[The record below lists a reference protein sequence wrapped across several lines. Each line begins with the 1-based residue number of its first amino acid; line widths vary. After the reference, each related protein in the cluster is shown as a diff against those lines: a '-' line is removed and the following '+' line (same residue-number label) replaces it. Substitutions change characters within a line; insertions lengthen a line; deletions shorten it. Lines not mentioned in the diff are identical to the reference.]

1 MGKQQTSPKGSVW
14 AEVEDD
20 PALSSAARLAI
31 ATLQAAGKVPVGT
44 NRIIDAGA
52 LQDPAA
58 RTIAAGVGR
67 FLRIEADQ
75 IIAGSGN
82 FDEAVA
88 KKLWSQIVTAKEGVF
103 DKIKANMLAVGALDG
118 QQITGA
124 TIRTANSGRRVI
136 LDANGLRIE
145 GGEAGD
151 DAFRID
157 AVTGRVTMTGGIVA
171 RDDWSWVNFSDWY
184 LQNSGSGV
192 DLGMGIGFNRSV
204 SPAPFP
210 GGIYLFKDK
219 GGTLGTAVTPPHY
232 AGRQAGRLELQPEK
246 LTWGGDQVK
255 LILEREK
262 VLAQASG
269 DRLTLRMETSHIAL
283 ETQYSRTRL
292 YLGGSGTGAFAHLG
306 DLTSSSTGLT
316 VAHGWAQL
324 STLDGFKTH
333 GYVTISGNS
342 ASMWSRENGHF
353 IKVSNNGLTS
363 SGRTKQFIMHVPR
376 MSSER
381 DGQMLRHKCT
391 ESPYDGIEYWTR
403 LTLDEA
409 GEASWDLPDYVP
421 VIASRRAPWSV
432 LATADRGVVNATL
445 DRGESLYR
453 VHVKGEPRAEVSVLV
468 KGARIVEMEGAAGGI
483 SRWEDL
489 GDESPWVENPV
500 ADEFN
505 AGSFPKHESG
515 EIIW

>member
-20 PALSSAARLAI
+20 PALSSAAKLAI

-58 RTIAAGVGR
+58 QTIAAGVGR
-67 FLRIEADQ
+67 FLKIEANQ

-82 FDEAVA
+82 FDEAVV

-103 DKIKANMLAVGALDG
+103 DKIRANMLAVGALDG

-145 GGEAGD
+145 GGQAGD

-184 LQNSGSGV
+184 LQNSGSGG

-246 LTWGGDQVK
+246 LTWGGDESSIYIDREVLLFK
-255 LILEREK
+255 AARSRIL
-262 VLAQASG
+262 
-269 DRLTLRMETSHIAL
+269 L
-283 ETQYSRTRL
+283 EARPAFAAFSSEFSRTRL

-342 ASMWSRENGHF
+342 ASMWSKEGGHF

-391 ESPYDGIEYWTR
+391 ESPYDGIEYWTK

-421 VIASRRAPWSV
+421 VIASRRAPWAT
-432 LATADRGVVNATL
+432 LATADRGSVNASL
-445 DRGESLYR
+445 ERGESLYR
-453 VHVKGEPRAEVSVLV
+453 VHVKGEPGAQVSILV
-468 KGARIVEMEGAAGGI
+468 KGARIVEMEGAAGGT

-500 ADEFN
+500 ADEFV
-505 AGSFPKHESG
+505 AGRLPKHESG
-515 EIIW
+515 EITW